1 MGILIIELF
10 EGLKWPEDFSLSE
23 DTRIIIKILE
33 LLFHYLKKLEL
44 AVVSPK
50 GQGKNNSTGSR
61 VVVQN
66 EDNNGIIMKQ

>member
-23 DTRIIIKILE
+23 DTRIIIKVLE

-44 AVVSPK
+44 AVVSTK
-50 GQGKNNSTGSR
+50 GQGKTNSIGSR
-61 VVVQN
+61 VMVQN